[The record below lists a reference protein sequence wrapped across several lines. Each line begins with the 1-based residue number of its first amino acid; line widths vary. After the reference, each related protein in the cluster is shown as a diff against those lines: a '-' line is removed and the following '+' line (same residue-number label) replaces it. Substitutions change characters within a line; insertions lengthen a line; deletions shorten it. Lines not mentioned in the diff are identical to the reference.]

1 MGLLNRAVTLLKVA
15 TLRPLNSP
23 VILLRVGPTLP
34 LPTEAAMI
42 RDTVRTNPALTAAK
56 VILPKAAKVVI
67 LPNRVAI
74 LLNRAVTAPLM
85 ALILPNPAM
94 HKAAILLNKVVIPLN
109 RAVILPKVATL

>member
-56 VILPKAAKVVI
+56 VILPKAAKVAI
-67 LPNRVAI
+67 LP
-74 LLNRAVTAPLM
+74 NRAVTAPLM

-94 HKAAILLNKVVIPLN
+94 HRVAILLNKVVILLN
-109 RAVILPKVATL
+109 RVVILPKVATLTAK